1 MSSYHIAVIP
11 GDGIGPEVCKAT
23 VQVIKL
29 ALPKS
34 IHLGFIEYPAGAA
47 HFLSS
52 GVALPDST
60 IEGCRNADAILL
72 GAAGLPGVLY
82 DDGTEAGQDTTLR
95 LRPELDLYAN
105 VRPIKLYKGIYGP
118 LKGDP
123 AIDYVIVRENTEGL
137 YASRGKGIVEGS
149 ISARDTMEITRK
161 GVERIVRKAA
171 EICMQRN
178 GAPDDGKRRV
188 TICDKSNVL
197 RSFAFFRSIA
207 DEVLSE
213 FPEIEVN
220 YALVDALSMYL
231 VTKPTYYDVIVC
243 ENLLGDIIS
252 DLGAA
257 TIGGLGLA
265 DSSEIGDQHGLFQ
278 ASHGSAP
285 DIAGKNIAN
294 PTATILSGASMLEWL
309 GRKHA
314 DKLLLQSASK
324 IRQAIAT
331 TFIQGNTLTAD
342 LGGDASTTIFVE
354 EICSQLTLQNS

>member
-1 MSSYHIAVIP
+1 MPSYHIAVIP

-23 VQVIKL
+23 VQLINQ
-29 ALPKS
+29 ALLKAAN
-34 IHLGFIEYPAGAA
+34 LDFIEYPAGAA

-60 IEGCRNADAILL
+60 IDGCRKADAILL
-72 GAAGLPGVLY
+72 GAAGLTGVLY
-82 DDGTEAGQDTTLR
+82 DDGTEAGQDTTLK

-105 VRPIKLYKGIYGP
+105 IRPIKLYQGIDGP

-123 AIDYVIVRENTEGL
+123 SIDYVIVRENTEGL

-149 ISARDTMEITRK
+149 IRASDTMEITRT

-178 GAPDDGKRRV
+178 GAPADGKHRV

-207 DEVLSE
+207 TEVLSE
-213 FPEIEVN
+213 IEVD

-231 VTKPTYYDVIVC
+231 ITQPTFYDVIVS

-265 DSSEIGDQHGLFQ
+265 DSSEIGDEHGLFQ

-285 DIAGKNIAN
+285 DIAGKHIAN

-309 GRKHA
+309 GRKHDDTHLIQA
-314 DKLLLQSASK
+314 ATRIRSA
-324 IRQAIAT
+324 IEAI
-331 TFIQGNTLTAD
+331 FITGDNLTYD
-342 LGGDASTTIFVE
+342 LGGSATTDRFVDS
-354 EICSQLTLQNS
+354 ICAQLI